1 MMPQTAAI
9 KVPTQLSS
17 SSQSFEDVIRDL
29 IDRRFFVETKQYKDL
44 SDWLDKRRKYKS
56 CGIISGPR
64 GAGKSRAS
72 KEYDAVVTGRRG
84 AMRRIK
90 PLHSLYIKAFSSW
103 GTRDLCRQ
111 SLNFFNHGAKK
122 GNPMDVRLRTW
133 ETFEDFGLELLLVD
147 NGHVLSE
154 KILFDLV
161 ECYDEFKIATVLIGP
176 EKELE
181 NRLVSLGLRKKFNSH
196 HKFPS
201 LSPKQVVGVLKAFKR
216 DFLSLPE
223 DVEFFDGEI
232 VHAICQASGGN
243 PSKLEQPG
251 CDFNTISE
259 ILVLSIAESSKNGI
273 LHLDKRILK
282 EILQDDLG
290 VNVELTVE
298 KPNDAG
304 TGISG

>member
-1 MMPQTAAI
+1 MMSQTAAT
-9 KVPTQLSS
+9 KFLVQPSS
-17 SSQSFEDVIRDL
+17 GSQSFEKVIRDL
-29 IDRRFFVETKQYKDL
+29 INRRFFVETEQYTDL

-56 CGIISGPR
+56 CGIISGSR
-64 GAGKSRAS
+64 GAGKSRAA
-72 KEYDAVVTGRRG
+72 KEYDAIVTGRRG
-84 AMRRIK
+84 SMRRIK

-122 GNPMDVRLRTW
+122 GNPMDIRLRTW

-147 NGHVLSE
+147 NGHLLSE
-154 KILFDLV
+154 KILLDLV

-176 EKELE
+176 DKDLE
-181 NRLVSLGLRKKFNSH
+181 NRLESLGLRKKFNSH

-201 LSPKQVVGVLKAFKR
+201 LSPKQVVEVLKAFKS

-223 DVEFFDGEI
+223 GVKLFDGEV

-259 ILVLSIAESSKNGI
+259 ILVLSIAQSSNDEI
-273 LHLDKRILK
+273 LLDKRVLK
-282 EILQDDLG
+282 EVLYGFG

-298 KPNDAG
+298 EPNDTG